1 MLSTLPVSPGTGA
14 IQGHLFDIMSLS
26 FVSVIQLESAF
37 TIKASDIAE
46 IRLSQYHV
54 YKQVRFTGRSNI

>member
-26 FVSVIQLESAF
+26 FVGVIQLESAF

-46 IRLSQYHV
+46 IRL
-54 YKQVRFTGRSNI
+54 I